1 MRKMLFTAAVV
12 FLIWSVAYPQR
23 NQKVEPLSVSDLKS
37 RPVIGDLG
45 VPLGKVV
52 DIEGTIISGNQFN
65 TKGTHDRFLLQVNK
79 VNGDELK
86 AKPIMDFG
94 ANFGVDLPGD
104 IWSLAELKTGKK
116 AGDVTK
122 KEAEQFE
129 KAYVGTTLKLV
140 GYETGS
146 FSGIPKLPKGI
157 ESWQDHSFCFSN
169 SLAILAKRK

>member
-1 MRKMLFTAAVV
+1 MRKILFAVV
-12 FLIWSVAYPQR
+12 AVFLFWSLAYPQQ
-23 NQKVEPLSVSDLKS
+23 NPKVEPLSISDLKS

-52 DIEGTIISGNQFN
+52 EIEATIIGGNQFN

-86 AKPIMDFG
+86 ANPIMDFG
-94 ANFGVDLPGD
+94 SRFGVDLPSD

-116 AGDVTK
+116 VGEVTR
-122 KEAEQFE
+122 KEAEQLE
-129 KAYVGTTLKLV
+129 KAYVGKKVKLV
-140 GYETGS
+140 AYETGS

-157 ESWQDHSFCFSN
+157 ESWQDHGFGFSN
-169 SLAILAKRK
+169 SLAILAKHK